1 MTVLKTIKDT
11 NPDELG
17 FAQLYEFGYEPTF
30 NFYVMTLLG
39 PNLEQLMKLCGGAFS
54 LKTTT
59 ILALQALDR
68 LEVLHGQGY
77 VHGDVAP

>member
-11 NPDELG
+11 NPDEMG

-39 PNLEQLMKLCGGAFS
+39 PNL
-54 LKTTT
+54 
-59 ILALQALDR
+59 
-68 LEVLHGQGY
+68 
-77 VHGDVAP
+77 